1 MAASDAEAAH
11 RPGRLA
17 WDADQLRAK
26 ALDVRRDII
35 TLLAKSQTGHSGG
48 PLSSADFGTA
58 LFFHE
63 LNVDPSN
70 PRWPE
75 RDLWHFSIGHV
86 TPVIYS
92 LMAERGYFP
101 LRDLMKF
108 RAFDGHLQGHPSAHD
123 TPGIEVSSGSLG
135 QGLSVASGMAVAS
148 RMDHHPRRV
157 YCVMGD
163 GEQQEGQIWEAAMFA
178 GHYRLDNLCGII
190 DYNRKQIDGDVEQIM
205 GVAPLADK
213 WRAFEWHVV
222 ECDGHD
228 LAELLP
234 LRLELV
240 VGELLDEPALVL
252 HVGAKLTRTQD
263 GLEPVEVQPVLLDGI
278 ARGVGHHRPGY
289 PAPAGLSI
297 GPPLRKYSLMFA
309 QVLGN
314 ISFLTVVKWG
324 RHAESRDQPLR
335 RRPLL
340 PAPPG

>member
-1 MAASDAEAAH
+1 MPPKTTPEIDAEAAH

-48 PLSSADFGTA
+48 PLSSTDFGTA

-205 GVAPLADK
+205 GIAPLADK
-213 WRAFEWHVV
+213 WRAFAAARAHRGSPTVILAHTIMGKGISYMEDDYRWHGEPPKMEQAEAALKELGTTYAEWS
-222 ECDGHD
+222 D
-228 LAELLP
+228 
-234 LRLELV
+234 RLMK
-240 VGELLDEPALVL
+240 G
-252 HVGAKLTRTQD
+252 
-263 GLEPVEVQPVLLDGI
+263 
-278 ARGVGHHRPGY
+278 
-289 PAPAGLSI
+289 
-297 GPPLRKYSLMFA
+297 
-309 QVLGN
+309 
-314 ISFLTVVKWG
+314 
-324 RHAESRDQPLR
+324 
-335 RRPLL
+335 
-340 PAPPG
+340 